1 MQSEGLD
8 VLVNNA
14 GVMFTS
20 KLETMTEEELD
31 TSMNANLKSA
41 ALLTKY
47 SGNQIEV
54 GLDREESDNV
64 FLQLSIWKSP
74 R

>member
-41 ALLTKY
+41 ALL
-47 SGNQIEV
+47 
-54 GLDREESDNV
+54 NV
-64 FLQLSIWKSP
+64 QLMQPEKSKN
-74 R
+74 